1 MVTLLKED
9 LALLE
14 KVLRVGVANTKAPAD
29 TKSGADAFLALP
41 DLTKELEAEAAGS
54 ADAEAHWTAH
64 WATIGNR
71 RSLVDRALFGRLSGS
86 QARAFDYLLGVYRRC
101 EEARGRFSS
110 ATPAATA
117 EVHAHVSELCV
128 SYASLALTTPSMFN
142 ESAADDEGVTALVR
156 ALRLDGTESTGA
168 LPTGFFSKLVAQLI
182 AQEEGALAQVATPLF
197 DKLSEAAQTLSLDG
211 DFTPLY
217 RAMLAVA
224 REKPLGALLTQH
236 PRWLPMAPTGALL
249 ESSSLLGRFVGLS
262 ALNSDDTKAAAE
274 VFGDPTNAAGV
285 ENTMVSVRAG
295 VGLAQRALAAIC
307 KELFKNSDA
316 KEGLFKYIAAAC
328 TLNQL
333 RAQQYYQQSSE
344 HARVR
349 RPLLPAFMQAMEEQA
364 PAARM
369 ASSEGFLVNLT
380 SVLLGL
386 CDPFTAPGS
395 PHAAKIDST
404 YLLSK
409 ARLNLAGETRLCATE
424 AEAAHWLD
432 PSDATK
438 RKRYDDERGE
448 GAAAGE
454 GGDPLVISSSFGT
467 ISEYFFLTMRLLH
480 VGVLPV
486 FPVLKEITRECQQIE
501 EHSDRIEQQLAG
513 LGNHPQAGQLAATRD
528 AFRGFA
534 TDLRKLTHAYR
545 ALVCEP
551 ELLRVMFRYYRLVAR
566 WLVACAKPPPTGLPL
581 APTPPRLFA
590 MLPEFCMEDVANFI
604 QNLVTGSP
612 HFFLEL
618 QPTELD
624 DLLTLIVTFLAEKNY
639 VKSVGLR
646 AHFTELLRFLVPLDG
661 SESRHGPHAPERIA
675 AVFHSHELA
684 KRHLAPAIMQFF
696 VEVEH
701 GLTSHYEKYT
711 YRVKMTK
718 TLGWLWQQPEY
729 KASMIGFVREHAKMV
744 KFVNMLL
751 NDSIYAMDETLS
763 KLQEIRTFQTEEE
776 RDPELRRR
784 RDRAT
789 QDRLR
794 HHGQNEN
801 HCAHFMNVTKE
812 ILGTLVYLTA
822 EREVSLVFMLP
833 ELVMR
838 VSQMLNYFLEKL
850 VGKEQGTLKV
860 REPEKYDFSPK
871 LLLHTICTLINNC
884 AVHADFASAV
894 VRDERS
900 YKADNIRKAVRVL
913 STGAPPLLLPA
924 DLEKLAAFAG
934 RCEAQKDAER
944 AEEEEMGEVPDE
956 FQDPITAELMTD
968 PVRLPS
974 GHVVDRSVIQR
985 HLLSDENDPFSR
997 AKLTVDMLV
1006 PDAELKEKID
1016 EWRASKR
1023 RASAEGAM
1031 DTS

>member
-1 MVTLLKED
+1 M
-9 LALLE
+9 
-14 KVLRVGVANTKAPAD
+14 
-29 TKSGADAFLALP
+29 
-41 DLTKELEAEAAGS
+41 
-54 ADAEAHWTAH
+54 
-64 WATIGNR
+64 
-71 RSLVDRALFGRLSGS
+71 
-86 QARAFDYLLGVYRRC
+86 
-101 EEARGRFSS
+101 
-110 ATPAATA
+110 
-117 EVHAHVSELCV
+117 
-128 SYASLALTTPSMFN
+128 
-142 ESAADDEGVTALVR
+142 
-156 ALRLDGTESTGA
+156 GA

-217 RAMLAVA
+217 WAMLAVRA
-224 REKPLGALLTQH
+224 RSPSAPSSPSTHAADGADGRAPRVEPLLK
-236 PRWLPMAPTGALL
+236 
-249 ESSSLLGRFVGLS
+249 RFVGLS

-274 VFGDPTNAAGV
+274 VFGDPPSPPASRRCAGARRRRPRAA
-285 ENTMVSVRAG
+285 RARG
-295 VGLAQRALAAIC
+295 DLQG
-307 KELFKNSDA
+307 LFKNKEA
-316 KEGLFKYIAAAC
+316 QEGLFKYIAAAC

-349 RPLLPAFMQAMEEQA
+349 RPLLPTFMAAMEEQA

-454 GGDPLVISSSFGT
+454 GGDPLVISASFGT

-551 ELLRVMFRYYRLVAR
+551 ELLRVMFRGYRLVAR

-894 VRDERS
+894 VRDERPTRPTTS
-900 YKADNIRKAVRVL
+900 ARRRVL

-924 DLEKLAAFAG
+924 DLEKLAARRPLRGAEG
-934 RCEAQKDAER
+934 RR
-944 AEEEEMGEVPDE
+944 ARRGGGDGRGARRVPGPDHRRADDRPRAAAVGPRRPLG
-956 FQDPITAELMTD
+956 DPA
-968 PVRLPS
+968 PP
-974 GHVVDRSVIQR
+974 
-985 HLLSDENDPFSR
+985 LSDENDLLRARSSPSTCSSPTPSSR
-997 AKLTVDMLV
+997 RRSTSGEHRSAA
-1006 PDAELKEKID
+1006 P
-1016 EWRASKR
+1016 RR
-1023 RASAEGAM
+1023 RARWTRAEEQRVR
-1031 DTS
+1031 